1 MSRRSLEEI
10 VGLKAVAKK
19 NEGRMSRCEIARLFG
34 VTEGTVRYHLK
45 REKEG
50 AVDRRKEKF
59 MKATPYAHIIDE
71 WMENSKGDTPPASVK
86 ELYEHL
92 VEEYGYRGSYKS
104 VLRFVRKHYPP
115 PPSRPRR
122 RVELPAGCA
131 AQVDWAEDIPIV
143 IGGQLKKLNALV
155 MTLSYSRGTAVIWSE
170 KKDESSWIHCHNL
183 SFKFLGGIPAV
194 VRPDNVKTAVIRGG
208 GQSGK
213 LNQIYQNYARDLGFH
228 INPARARS
236 ATDKGKVEAKVK
248 LVKRKLAF
256 QGIEVQ
262 NLEELQAFSDET
274 LIREMKRLLCPATGK
289 SVHETLMEEKEGT

>member
-1 MSRRSLEEI
+1 
-10 VGLKAVAKK
+10 
-19 NEGRMSRCEIARLFG
+19 
-34 VTEGTVRYHLK
+34 
-45 REKEG
+45 
-50 AVDRRKEKF
+50 
-59 MKATPYAHIIDE
+59 
-71 WMENSKGDTPPASVK
+71 
-86 ELYEHL
+86 
-92 VEEYGYRGSYKS
+92 
-104 VLRFVRKHYPP
+104 
-115 PPSRPRR
+115 
-122 RVELPAGCA
+122 
-131 AQVDWAEDIPIV
+131 
-143 IGGQLKKLNALV
+143 
-155 MTLSYSRGTAVIWSE
+155 
-170 KKDESSWIHCHNL
+170 
-183 SFKFLGGIPAV
+183 
-194 VRPDNVKTAVIRGG
+194 IRGG